1 MLPSSY
7 HFSVGQ
13 FDCLAVSDGTARYPV
28 RSFFCN
34 APEDEL
40 ERAMAPYEV
49 LDGRFRT
56 PLNPLVIQADVLTVL
71 IDTGLGL
78 NGPANAGKLLANLA
92 DEDITPADIDLVVL
106 SHAHFDHTG
115 GAIDAAGRPVFE
127 QARYILSE
135 AEYTFWQS
143 DVAQSLDATFA
154 EQVRGFFQCLQPRLE
169 LVPAGATLLPGVRT
183 IPVPGHT
190 PGQIAVHIESDG
202 EQIIYTADTFAHPL
216 HLEHPEWN
224 IISDMD
230 QEQAVQT
237 RYTLLDRAEDE
248 SISLYVYHC
257 PLPSLYDLGP
267 G

>member
-1 MLPSSY
+1 MFRTSH

-34 APEDEL
+34 APQDEL
-40 ERAMAPYEV
+40 VRAVAPFEIV
-49 LDGRFRT
+49 DGKFCT

-71 IDTGLGL
+71 IDTGLGVD
-78 NGPANAGKLLANLA
+78 GPPTAGKLLSNLA
-92 DEDITPADIDLVVL
+92 DEDITPDDIDLVVL
-106 SHAHFDHTG
+106 SHAHSDHTG

-127 QARYILSE
+127 QARYIVSE

-143 DVAQSLDATFA
+143 DVAQALDAASTA
-154 EQVRGFFQCLQPRLE
+154 QVREFFQHLQRRLE
-169 LVPAGATLLPGVRT
+169 VVPAGTALLPGVRV
-183 IPVPGHT
+183 IPAPGHT
-190 PGQIAVHIESDG
+190 PGQIAVHIESAG
-202 EQIIYTADTFAHPL
+202 EQIMYTADTFAHPL
-216 HLEHPEWN
+216 HLEYPEWN

-237 RYTLLDRAEDE
+237 RFALLHHAEQA
-248 SISLYVYHC
+248 SISLYIYHC
-257 PLPSLYDLGP
+257 PLPGLYDPGP